1 MKQLYDDAQII
12 IKKSIDANMPQAAVE
27 KALQNKK
34 FSGNVF
40 LIAIGKAAWAMADA
54 AVKTVGSK
62 IKKGIV
68 ITKYEHS
75 KGEIAGIEITE
86 AGHPI
91 SDENTILGTKK
102 AIDLVA
108 NAKDERGEI
117 LFLISGGGSALFEK
131 PLDGISLEDLVEIN
145 NALLASGADIV
156 EINTIRKRLSA
167 VKAGRFAK
175 ICEPLKVF
183 CVVLSD
189 VLGDRLDSIASG
201 PAAPDISTTIEAMN
215 IVKKYGLVL
224 KENARKHLEQETP
237 KSVENVET
245 VITGSVSALCESA
258 AAAAAELGY
267 EPIIVCS
274 DMRCEAREAGSIL
287 ASIARRAGASKYSIK
302 KPCALI
308 FGGETVVHIKGKGKG
323 GRNQEIALSA
333 ALGIE
338 GMENTLL
345 FSFGSDGTD
354 GPTDAAGAIV
364 DGTTAGKLRQKGID
378 IVKTLDNNDAWTALK
393 AVDALIIT
401 GATGTNVNDVSML
414 LLK

>member
-1 MKQLYDDAQII
+1 
-12 IKKSIDANMPQAAVE
+12 MPQAAVE

-34 FSGNVF
+34 FSSNIF
-40 LIAIGKAAWAMADA
+40 LISIGKAAWAMADA
-54 AVKTVGSK
+54 AVNALGSRV
-62 IKKGIV
+62 KKGIV

-75 KGEIAGIEITE
+75 KGVISGVEIIE

-102 AIDLVA
+102 AIDLISE
-108 NAKDERGEI
+108 AKEERGEI

-131 PLDGISLEDLVEIN
+131 PLDGITLEDLVEIN

-183 CVVLSD
+183 SVVLSD

-201 PAAPDISTTIEAMN
+201 PAAPDMSTAIEALS
-215 IVKKYGLVL
+215 IVKKYGLIL
-224 KENARKHLEQETP
+224 KENVKKHLQQETP
-237 KSVENVET
+237 KSLENVET

-258 AAAAAELGY
+258 AMAAAELGY

-274 DMRCEAREAGSIL
+274 DMRCEAREAGTLL

-302 KPCALI
+302 RPCALI
-308 FGGETVVHIKGKGKG
+308 FGGETVVYLKGKGKG
-323 GRNQEIALSA
+323 GRNQEIAMSA
-333 ALGIE
+333 ALGID

-364 DGTTAGKLRQKGID
+364 DGTTAGKLRDKGID
-378 IVKTLDNNDAWTALK
+378 IVKTLDSNDAWTALK
-393 AVDALIIT
+393 AVDALIVT

-414 LLK
+414 LLKGKQNL